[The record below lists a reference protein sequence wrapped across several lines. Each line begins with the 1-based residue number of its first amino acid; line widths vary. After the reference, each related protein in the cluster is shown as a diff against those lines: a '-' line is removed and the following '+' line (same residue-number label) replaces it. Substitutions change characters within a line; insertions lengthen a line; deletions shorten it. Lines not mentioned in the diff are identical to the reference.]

1 MNHKIIAVAVDE
13 IAVDYEDVARRLNRQ
28 CVANGK
34 CYKVSGVC
42 QTLKNVFFTFED
54 YPAQQSIR
62 YVLAPFSS
70 IIDEDIIADLYSR
83 WQSGFTTKGMIR
95 LSESYVGLFEIP
107 VDTLNI
113 EPLGD

>member
-1 MNHKIIAVAVDE
+1 MGRSCCASETRTSAAPE
-13 IAVDYEDVARRLNRQ
+13 
-28 CVANGK
+28 
-34 CYKVSGVC
+34 
-42 QTLKNVFFTFED
+42 
-54 YPAQQSIR
+54 QSIR

-113 EPLGD
+113 EQLDD